1 MSDIAVREVT
11 MDDVIDIT
19 KIYNHYVEN
28 TTITFDL
35 VLSTEEEMA
44 ERIKGIMKT
53 YPFLVITEDDEVVG
67 FAYASQWKD
76 KAAYQFCA
84 ETTIYLHPNAV
95 SKGLGL
101 RLYNA
106 LLAALPLF
114 DIATVI
120 GCITIPNPESIA
132 LHEKLG
138 FKKVGEFD
146 HVGFKFE
153 KWINVGYWQKHILG

>member
-44 ERIKGIMKT
+44 ERITGIMKT

>member
-1 MSDIAVREVT
+1 MSDVAIREVKAE
-11 MDDVIDIT
+11 DVIDIT

-35 VLSTEEEMA
+35 ALCTEEEM
-44 ERIKGIMKT
+44 EQRINSIKAN
-53 YPFLVITEDDEVVG
+53 YPFLVVTEDDEVVG
-67 FAYASQWKD
+67 FAYASKWKD

-106 LLAALPLF
+106 LLTALPLY
-114 DIATVI
+114 DIATAI

-132 LHEKLG
+132 MHEKLG
-138 FKKVGEFD
+138 FKKAGEFE